1 MTDLVP
7 FTGEPL
13 ALDLVN
19 TRPRTPDGQAD
30 LIATAEG
37 LRAWLSLQAD
47 RLAGALPEDGQARLT
62 GDDLALVHEVRE
74 HAAAAIDQVRRGLRP
89 PEGAL
94 RGLNRAQRAA
104 PAVRELAWDGAAVT
118 AVPHREGPWGA
129 RLAAVLAEAVAD
141 LLTDPAVTTVRKC
154 EADDCVMLFL
164 PAHPRRRWC
173 SAARCGNRAR
183 VARHYRRRRGLDP
196 GSQGPGPEGEGP
208 EGEGPEGEG
217 SEGAELAGGRD
228 RP

>member
-7 FTGEPL
+7 LTGEPL

-37 LRAWLSLQAD
+37 LRAWLNLQAD
-47 RLAGALPEDGQARLT
+47 RPAGAFPEGGQARLT
-62 GDDLALVHEVRE
+62 DDDLPPVHEVRE
-74 HAAAAIDQVRRGLRP
+74 HAAAAIDQARRGLRP
-89 PEGAL
+89 PEEAL

-104 PAVRELAWDGAAVT
+104 PAVRELLWDGAVVT
-118 AVPHREGPWGA
+118 AVPHREGPPGV
-129 RLAAVLAEAVAD
+129 RLAALLAEAVAD

-183 VARHYRRRRGLDP
+183 VARHYRRRRAVDQGSEGP
-196 GSQGPGPEGEGP
+196 GSEGP
-208 EGEGPEGEG
+208 DSQNPG
-217 SEGAELAGGRD
+217 SEGAELTGGRD